1 MIKSD
6 FMFFTNLIYSLSF
19 KRLSLK
25 YLNFG
30 KKKCVFKLIRL
41 NISHILLL
49 LLKDSFKI
57 KYPHMIHL
65 DKLFKIKILFSIL
78 ILSSIGFNSSMYA
91 QDTTTIQA
99 NSEDISDN
107 LDLEAV
113 ASIFGESKDLED
125 FEKRLND
132 PKTQISN
139 LDLNND
145 NEVDY
150 LRVME
155 LSNDIKNIHTIS
167 IQAVIGKDKYQEVAT
182 IDVKKESEK
191 TTTVQVV
198 GNVDMY
204 GPNYCITPHYPI
216 VPVFFTF
223 FWMATYR
230 PWYSPWY
237 WGYHPPYF
245 RPWHPMPYHRY
256 HSNVNIYINRNVTY
270 NRTNVRINNN
280 VNNRTRNNDY
290 FKSNPDKSFN
300 KRNPGVTNRDQ
311 LTKNR
316 KPTTRDKAT
325 IRDKG
330 INTDKGYK
338 STGKP
343 VTKPSTRPSS
353 KPSTTKPSTKPSAR
367 PSTKPST
374 RPSTRPSTKSRPSSY
389 SRQSPSRSSHSRT
402 RH

>member
-1 MIKSD
+1 M
-6 FMFFTNLIYSLSF
+6 
-19 KRLSLK
+19 K
-25 YLNFG
+25 YKN
-30 KKKCVFKLIRL
+30 
-41 NISHILLL
+41 NH
-49 LLKDSFKI
+49 
-57 KYPHMIHL
+57 
-65 DKLFKIKILFSIL
+65 FKIKIFFSIL
-78 ILSSIGFNSSMYA
+78 FFSIIGLNSVYA

-132 PKTQISN
+132 PQTQISN
-139 LDLNND
+139 LDLNGD
-145 NEVDY
+145 GEVDY

-155 LSNDIKNIHTIS
+155 LSNDNDNMHTIS
-167 IQAVIGKDKYQEVAT
+167 IQSIIGKDQYQEVAT

-204 GPNYCITPHYPI
+204 GPNYCITPHYPV

-223 FWMATYR
+223 FWMAAYR
-230 PWYSPWY
+230 PWYSPWH

-245 RPWHPMPYHRY
+245 RPWRPYPYNRY
-256 HSNVNIYINRNVTY
+256 RSNVNVHINVHNSY

-280 VNNRTRNNDY
+280 VRVNNSTRNNAY
-290 FKSNPDKSFN
+290 FKNNPDKSFN

-311 LTKNR
+311 LANNR
-316 KPTTRDKAT
+316 KGTTGDKPTTRN
-325 IRDKG
+325 KG
-330 INTDKGYK
+330 VNTDRGYK

-343 VTKPSTRPSS
+343 ATKPST
-353 KPSTTKPSTKPSAR
+353 R

-374 RPSTRPSTKSRPSSY
+374 RPSTKPSTKPSTRPSTKPSTQPSTRPSTKPSTRPSTSRPSSY
-389 SRQSPSRSSHSRT
+389 SRQSPSRSSYSRT